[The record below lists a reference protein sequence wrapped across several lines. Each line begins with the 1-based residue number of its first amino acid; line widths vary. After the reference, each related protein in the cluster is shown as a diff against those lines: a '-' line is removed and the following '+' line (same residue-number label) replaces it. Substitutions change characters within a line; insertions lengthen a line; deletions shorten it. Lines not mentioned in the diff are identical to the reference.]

1 MVTIILIRR
10 ARALHTPTLLAG
22 LQASLDW
29 DRQGLTGLQGQ
40 PWTQICGELSP
51 CGMLPRTP
59 PSALALGISP
69 EAPHLIA
76 VGLEGPSDIG

>member
-1 MVTIILIRR
+1 MVTIVIIRW
-10 ARALHTPTLLAG
+10 ARALHTPTLQAG

-40 PWTQICGELSP
+40 PWTQICDELSP
-51 CGMLPRTP
+51 CGMLLWTP

-69 EAPHLIA
+69 EAPPFIA
-76 VGLEGPSDIG
+76 AGLEGPSDIR